1 MRRKST
7 SGMPVKFRL
16 PDHFCCR
23 AEDHDMVLGATT
35 KVVWKTSSDEVS
47 AYEVVRHDAA
57 VEIDQQSA
65 SPILHWGA
73 LRAWTE
79 PTVAVG
85 RELRWSTLTQPSWNS
100 YLEYHG
106 TRSTQSAE
114 RAVSIAVQR

>member
-1 MRRKST
+1 MLGMRRKST

-85 RELRWSTLTQPSWNS
+85 RVPFRTTLSLTTDTPDHTDTS
-100 YLEYHG
+100 
-106 TRSTQSAE
+106 RSTYSSH
-114 RAVSIAVQR
+114 RHKRR

>member
-1 MRRKST
+1 MPGMRRKST

-57 VEIDQQSA
+57 VEIDQQRA

-85 RELRWSTLTQPSWNS
+85 REHRWSTLITESF
-100 YLEYHG
+100 
-106 TRSTQSAE
+106 
-114 RAVSIAVQR
+114 

>member
-1 MRRKST
+1 
-7 SGMPVKFRL
+7 
-16 PDHFCCR
+16 
-23 AEDHDMVLGATT
+23 MVLGATT

-57 VEIDQQSA
+57 VKIDQQSA

-85 RELRWSTLTQPSWNS
+85 REHRWSCAQSS
-100 YLEYHG
+100 GGSIG
-106 TRSTQSAE
+106 TRTAGYRSEGSDA
-114 RAVSIAVQR
+114 R

>member
-1 MRRKST
+1 MLRMRRKST
-7 SGMPVKFRL
+7 SGMPVEFRL
-16 PDHFCCR
+16 LDHYR
-23 AEDHDMVLGATT
+23 SGADDHVMVVGATR
-35 KVVWKTSSDEVS
+35 KVVWETSSDEVS

-85 RELRWSTLTQPSWNS
+85 RELRWSTLTPRVF
-100 YLEYHG
+100 
-106 TRSTQSAE
+106 TR
-114 RAVSIAVQR
+114 